1 MEKLT
6 DQPAKIS
13 MEVRGTKL
21 FLRFGEEKKE
31 MRKVRY
37 TRKQSIALGLI
48 GGIFFIATGI
58 VLATGGRD
66 TIWGIVLLVLGVIGL
81 FSSIQ
86 TMRNK

>member
-1 MEKLT
+1 
-6 DQPAKIS
+6 
-13 MEVRGTKL
+13 MEVQDKKL
-21 FLRFGEEKKE
+21 FLRVGEAKKE

-37 TRKQSIALGLI
+37 TRKQYIALGLI
-48 GGIFFIATGI
+48 GGIFSIATGI